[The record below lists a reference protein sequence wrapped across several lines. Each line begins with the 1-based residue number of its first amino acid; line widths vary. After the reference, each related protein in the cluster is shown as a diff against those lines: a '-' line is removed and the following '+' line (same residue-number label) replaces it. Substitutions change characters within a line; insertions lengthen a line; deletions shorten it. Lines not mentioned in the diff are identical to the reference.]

1 MRTRDFNA
9 LNDLLFKFVFGHE
22 ERKAVTLSFIN
33 ATLQLEGTDA
43 FVDLHFADRAL
54 EPEEEDGK
62 SSMLD
67 LLCVTNDGTQ
77 VNIEVQVQNQHNMAQ
92 RSLYYWAKLYQSSLR
107 KSQDYSTLRKT
118 VAINLLAYSFLP
130 QKGFHNV
137 YGLYDSAKSHRLTDD
152 IELHFLELPK
162 VRRQDLRSMR
172 QLDKWMAFMNN
183 KLSNE
188 EMEELAMSEAAIG
201 TAWDAID
208 DYLQDMSRRRR
219 YEAKEKYER
228 DYVTNMRGS
237 REEGWK
243 EGCKE
248 GRKEGR
254 KEGLRLGAQRT
265 ALNLLRMNLPMAT
278 VVTASELSEEDVRA
292 LAQEHGITVQ

>member
-33 ATLQLEGTDA
+33 ATLQLEGTNA

-54 EPEEEDGK
+54 EPEEAEGK
-62 SSMLD
+62 TSVLD
-67 LLCVTNDGTQ
+67 LLCVTNDETQ
-77 VNIEVQVQNQHNMAQ
+77 VNIEVQVQNRQNMAQ

-107 KSQDYSTLRKT
+107 KSKAYDTLRRT
-118 VAINLLAYSFLP
+118 VTINLLAYSFLP

-137 YGLYDSAKSHRLTDD
+137 YGLYDSAKLHRLTDD

-219 YEAKEKYER
+219 YEAREKYEH
-228 DYVTNMRGS
+228 DYVSDMKGS
-237 REEGWK
+237 REEG
-243 EGCKE
+243 
-248 GRKEGR
+248 RKEGH

-278 VVTASELSEEDVRA
+278 VVTASELSEEDVRT
-292 LAQEHGITVQ
+292 LAQKHGITVQ

>member
-107 KSQDYSTLRKT
+107 KNQDYSTLRKT

-137 YGLYDSAKSHRLTDD
+137 YGLYDSAKTHRLTDD

-208 DYLQDMSRRRR
+208 EYLQDMNRRRR

-243 EGCKE
+243 EG
-248 GRKEGR
+248 RKEGR

-265 ALNLLRMNLPMAT
+265 ALNLLRMNLPMET
-278 VVTASELSEEDVRA
+278 VITASELSEEDVRA
-292 LAQEHGITVQ
+292 LAREHGITVQ

>member
-1 MRTRDFNA
+1 MCTRDFNA
-9 LNDLLFKFVFGHE
+9 LNELLFKFVFGHE

-33 ATLQLEGTDA
+33 ATLQLEGADA
-43 FVDLHFADRAL
+43 FVELHFADRAL

-67 LLCVTNDGTQ
+67 LLCVTNDGTH

-107 KSQDYSTLRKT
+107 KNQDYSTLRKT

-137 YGLYDSAKSHRLTDD
+137 YGLYDSAKTHRLTDD

-208 DYLQDMSRRRR
+208 EYLQDMNRRRR

-243 EGCKE
+243 EG
-248 GRKEGR
+248 RKEGR

-265 ALNLLRMNLPMAT
+265 ALNLLRMNLPMET
-278 VVTASELSEEDVRA
+278 VITASELSEEDVRA
-292 LAQEHGITVQ
+292 LAREHGITVQ

>member
-54 EPEEEDGK
+54 EPEEAEGK
-62 SSMLD
+62 TSVLD
-67 LLCVTNDGTQ
+67 LLCVTNDETQ
-77 VNIEVQVQNQHNMAQ
+77 VNIEVQVQNRQNMAQ

-107 KSQDYSTLRKT
+107 KSKAYDTLRRT
-118 VAINLLAYSFLP
+118 VTINLLAYSFLP

-137 YGLYDSAKSHRLTDD
+137 YGLYDSAKLHRLTDD

-219 YEAKEKYER
+219 YEAREKYEH
-228 DYVTNMRGS
+228 DYVSDMKGS
-237 REEGWK
+237 REEG
-243 EGCKE
+243 
-248 GRKEGR
+248 RKEGH

-278 VVTASELSEEDVRA
+278 VVTASELSEEDVRT
-292 LAQEHGITVQ
+292 LAQKHGITVQ

>member
-33 ATLQLEGTDA
+33 ATLQLEDVHV

-54 EPEEEDGK
+54 EPEEVEGK
-62 SSMLD
+62 TSVLD
-67 LLCVTNDGTQ
+67 LLCITNDGTQ
-77 VNIEVQVQNQHNMAQ
+77 VNIEVQVQNRQNMAR

-107 KSQDYSTLRKT
+107 KSKAYDTLRRT
-118 VAINLLAYSFLP
+118 VTINLLAYSFLP
-130 QKGFHNV
+130 QENFHNV
-137 YGLYDSAKSHRLTDD
+137 YSLYDSAMTHRLTDD

-162 VRRQDLRSMR
+162 VRRQDLRNMR
-172 QLDKWMAFMNN
+172 CLDKWMAFLNN

-219 YEAKEKYER
+219 YEAQEKYEH
-228 DYVTNMRGS
+228 DYVSDMKGS
-237 REEGWK
+237 RE
-243 EGCKE
+243 E

-292 LAQEHGITVQ
+292 LAREHGITVQ

>member
-33 ATLQLEGTDA
+33 ATLQLEGADA
-43 FVDLHFADRAL
+43 FVELHFADRAL

-107 KSQDYSTLRKT
+107 KNQDYSTLRKT

-137 YGLYDSAKSHRLTDD
+137 YGLYDSAKTHRLTDD

-208 DYLQDMSRRRR
+208 EYLQDMNRRRR

-243 EGCKE
+243 EG
-248 GRKEGR
+248 RKEGR

-265 ALNLLRMNLPMAT
+265 ALNLLRMNLPMET
-278 VVTASELSEEDVRA
+278 VITASELSEEDVRA
-292 LAQEHGITVQ
+292 LVREHGITVQ

>member
-33 ATLQLEGTDA
+33 ATLQLEGADA
-43 FVDLHFADRAL
+43 FVELHFADRAL

-107 KSQDYSTLRKT
+107 KNQDYSTLRKT

-137 YGLYDSAKSHRLTDD
+137 YGLYDSAKTHRLTDD

-188 EMEELAMSEAAIG
+188 EMEELAMSEATIG

-208 DYLQDMSRRRR
+208 EYLQDMNRRRR

-243 EGCKE
+243 EG
-248 GRKEGR
+248 RKEGR

-265 ALNLLRMNLPMAT
+265 ALNLLRMNLPMET
-278 VVTASELSEEDVRA
+278 VITASELSEEDVRA
-292 LAQEHGITVQ
+292 LAREHGITVQ

>member
-33 ATLQLEGTDA
+33 ATLQLEGADA
-43 FVDLHFADRAL
+43 FVELHFADRAL

-107 KSQDYSTLRKT
+107 KNQDYSTLRKT

-137 YGLYDSAKSHRLTDD
+137 YGLYDSAKTHRLM
-152 IELHFLELPK
+152 ILNCIFW
-162 VRRQDLRSMR
+162 SC
-172 QLDKWMAFMNN
+172 
-183 KLSNE
+183 
-188 EMEELAMSEAAIG
+188 
-201 TAWDAID
+201 
-208 DYLQDMSRRRR
+208 RR
-219 YEAKEKYER
+219 YGGRICA
-228 DYVTNMRGS
+228 VCAS
-237 REEGWK
+237 LISGW
-243 EGCKE
+243 
-248 GRKEGR
+248 
-254 KEGLRLGAQRT
+254 RL
-265 ALNLLRMNLPMAT
+265 
-278 VVTASELSEEDVRA
+278 
-292 LAQEHGITVQ
+292 

>member
-54 EPEEEDGK
+54 EPEEAEGK
-62 SSMLD
+62 TSVLD
-67 LLCVTNDGTQ
+67 LLCVTNDETQ
-77 VNIEVQVQNQHNMAQ
+77 VNIEVQVQNRQNMAQ

-107 KSQDYSTLRKT
+107 KSMAYDTLRRT

-137 YGLYDSAKSHRLTDD
+137 YGLYDSAKLHRLTDD

-208 DYLQDMSRRRR
+208 EYLQNMSRR
-219 YEAKEKYER
+219 
-228 DYVTNMRGS
+228 
-237 REEGWK
+237 
-243 EGCKE
+243 
-248 GRKEGR
+248 
-254 KEGLRLGAQRT
+254 
-265 ALNLLRMNLPMAT
+265 
-278 VVTASELSEEDVRA
+278 VRA
-292 LAQEHGITVQ
+292 YTK

>member
-33 ATLQLEGTDA
+33 ATLQLEGADA
-43 FVDLHFADRAL
+43 FVELHFADRAL

-107 KSQDYSTLRKT
+107 KNQDYSTLRKT

-137 YGLYDSAKSHRLTDD
+137 YGLYDSAKTHRLTDD

-208 DYLQDMSRRRR
+208 EYLQDMDRRRR

-243 EGCKE
+243 EG
-248 GRKEGR
+248 RKEGR

-265 ALNLLRMNLPMAT
+265 ALNLLRMNLPMET
-278 VVTASELSEEDVRA
+278 VITASELSEEDVRA
-292 LAQEHGITVQ
+292 LAREHGITVQ

>member
-33 ATLQLEGTDA
+33 ATLQLEGADA
-43 FVDLHFADRAL
+43 FVELHFADRAL

-107 KSQDYSTLRKT
+107 KNQDYSTLRKT

-130 QKGFHNV
+130 QKGCHNV
-137 YGLYDSAKSHRLTDD
+137 YGLYDSAKTHRLTDD

-183 KLSNE
+183 QLRNE
-188 EMEELAMSEAAIG
+188 EMAELAMSEAAIG

-208 DYLQDMSRRRR
+208 EYLQDMNRRRR

-243 EGCKE
+243 EG
-248 GRKEGR
+248 RKEGR

-265 ALNLLRMNLPMAT
+265 ALNLLRMNLPMET
-278 VVTASELSEEDVRA
+278 VITASELSEEDVRA
-292 LAQEHGITVQ
+292 LAREHGITVQ

>member
-33 ATLQLEGTDA
+33 ATLQLEGPDA

-54 EPEEEDGK
+54 EPEEAEGK
-62 SSMLD
+62 TSVLD
-67 LLCVTNDGTQ
+67 LLCVTNDETQ
-77 VNIEVQVQNQHNMAQ
+77 VNIEVQVQNRQNMAQ

-107 KSQDYSTLRKT
+107 KSKAYDTLRRT
-118 VAINLLAYSFLP
+118 VTINLLAYSFLP

-137 YGLYDSAKSHRLTDD
+137 YGLYDSAKLHRLTDD

-219 YEAKEKYER
+219 YEAREKYEH
-228 DYVTNMRGS
+228 DYVSDMKGS
-237 REEGWK
+237 REEG
-243 EGCKE
+243 
-248 GRKEGR
+248 RKEGH

-278 VVTASELSEEDVRA
+278 VVTASELSEEDVRT
-292 LAQEHGITVQ
+292 LAQKHGITVQ

>member
-33 ATLQLEGTDA
+33 ATLQLEGVHA

-54 EPEEEDGK
+54 EPEEAEGK
-62 SSMLD
+62 TSVLD
-67 LLCVTNDGTQ
+67 LLCITNDGTQ
-77 VNIEVQVQNQHNMAQ
+77 VNIEVQVQNRQNVAQ

-107 KSQDYSTLRKT
+107 KSKAYDTLRRT

-130 QKGFHNV
+130 QESFHNV
-137 YGLYDSAKSHRLTDD
+137 YSLYDSAKSHRLTDD

-162 VRRQDLRSMR
+162 VRRQDLRNMR
-172 QLDKWMAFMNN
+172 CLDKWMAFLNN

-219 YEAKEKYER
+219 YEAREKYEH
-228 DYVTNMRGS
+228 DYVSDMKGAL
-237 REEGWK
+237 
-243 EGCKE
+243 KE

>member
-33 ATLQLEGTDA
+33 ATLQLEGENA

-54 EPEEEDGK
+54 EPEEAEGK
-62 SSMLD
+62 TSVLD
-67 LLCVTNDGTQ
+67 LLCVTNDETQ
-77 VNIEVQVQNQHNMAQ
+77 VNIEVQVQNRQNMAQ

-107 KSQDYSTLRKT
+107 KSKAYDTLRRT
-118 VAINLLAYSFLP
+118 VTINLLAYSFLP

-137 YGLYDSAKSHRLTDD
+137 YGLYDSAKLHRLTDD

-219 YEAKEKYER
+219 YEAREKYEH
-228 DYVTNMRGS
+228 DYVSDMKGS
-237 REEGWK
+237 REEG
-243 EGCKE
+243 
-248 GRKEGR
+248 RKEGH

-278 VVTASELSEEDVRA
+278 VVTASELSEEDVRT
-292 LAQEHGITVQ
+292 LAQKHGITVQ

>member
-33 ATLQLEGTDA
+33 ATLQLEGTNA

-54 EPEEEDGK
+54 EPEEAEGK
-62 SSMLD
+62 TSVLD
-67 LLCVTNDGTQ
+67 LLCVTNDETQ
-77 VNIEVQVQNQHNMAQ
+77 VNIEVQVQNRQNMAQ

-107 KSQDYSTLRKT
+107 KSKAYDTLRRT
-118 VAINLLAYSFLP
+118 VTINLLAYSFLP

-137 YGLYDSAKSHRLTDD
+137 YGLYDSAKLHRLTDD

-219 YEAKEKYER
+219 YEAREKYEH
-228 DYVTNMRGS
+228 DYVSDMKGS
-237 REEGWK
+237 REEG
-243 EGCKE
+243 
-248 GRKEGR
+248 RKEGH

-292 LAQEHGITVQ
+292 LAREHGITVQ

>member
-33 ATLQLEGTDA
+33 ATLQLEGVHA

-54 EPEEEDGK
+54 EPEEAEGK
-62 SSMLD
+62 TSVLD
-67 LLCVTNDGTQ
+67 LLCITNDGTQ
-77 VNIEVQVQNQHNMAQ
+77 VNIEVQVQNRQNMAQ

-107 KSQDYSTLRKT
+107 KSKAYDTLRRT

-162 VRRQDLRSMR
+162 VRRQDLQNMR
-172 QLDKWMAFMNN
+172 CLDKWMAFLNN

-208 DYLQDMSRRRR
+208 EYLQDMTRRRQ

-237 REEGWK
+237 RE
-243 EGCKE
+243 
-248 GRKEGR
+248 EGR

-265 ALNLLRMNLPMAT
+265 ALNLLRMNLPMET
-278 VVTASELSEEDVRA
+278 VVTASGLSEEDVRS
-292 LAQEHGITVQ
+292 LAQAHGIAVS

>member
-22 ERKAVTLSFIN
+22 ERKEVTLSFIN
-33 ATLQLEGTDA
+33 ATLQLEGVHA

-54 EPEEEDGK
+54 EPEEAEGK
-62 SSMLD
+62 TSVLD
-67 LLCVTNDGTQ
+67 LLCITNDGTQ
-77 VNIEVQVQNQHNMAQ
+77 VNIEVQVQNRQNMAQ

-107 KSQDYSTLRKT
+107 KSKAYDTLRRT

-130 QKGFHNV
+130 QESFHNV
-137 YGLYDSAKSHRLTDD
+137 YSLYDSAKSHRLTDD

-162 VRRQDLRSMR
+162 VRRQDLRNMR
-172 QLDKWMAFMNN
+172 CLDKWMAFLNN

-219 YEAKEKYER
+219 YEAQEKYEH
-228 DYVTNMRGS
+228 DYVSDMKGS
-237 REEGWK
+237 RE
-243 EGCKE
+243 E

-265 ALNLLRMNLPMAT
+265 ALNLLRMNLPMET

-292 LAQEHGITVQ
+292 LAWEHGITVQ

>member
-33 ATLQLEGTDA
+33 ATLQLEGADA
-43 FVDLHFADRAL
+43 FVELHFADRAL

-107 KSQDYSTLRKT
+107 KNQDYSTLRKT

-137 YGLYDSAKSHRLTDD
+137 YGLYDSAKTHRLTDD

-208 DYLQDMSRRRR
+208 EYLQDMNRRRR

-243 EGCKE
+243 EG
-248 GRKEGR
+248 RKEGR

-265 ALNLLRMNLPMAT
+265 ALNLLRMNLPMET
-278 VVTASELSEEDVRA
+278 VITASELSEEDVRA
-292 LAQEHGITVQ
+292 LAREHGITVQ